1 MIGAKLCYA
10 EVMAEQPRRAQDLR
24 ILRAIAHPAR
34 SRILDELHAAGPM
47 RAADV
52 ARLLDVP
59 ANQASFHLRQLAK
72 YGLVEPAPELAKDG
86 RDRVWRAVPGGLRID
101 DDDFE
106 ASPGAK
112 AAHTV
117 FMNEKAAFAQQLVD
131 RAFRHE
137 KDGDSFYA
145 LLTDAVRLSKEEGEE
160 FMSEIAGVV
169 DKWAKRNRG
178 TDPHRKTYAFLS
190 LVQPYPE
197 VGRDA

>member
-1 MIGAKLCYA
+1 MR
-10 EVMAEQPRRAQDLR
+10 EQRRVHDPK

-34 SRILDELHAAGPM
+34 SRILDELHASGPL

-86 RDRVWRAVPGGLRID
+86 RDRVWRTVPGGLRFD
-101 DDDFE
+101 DEDIE
-106 ASPGAK
+106 NIPGAK

-117 FMNEKAAFAQQLVD
+117 FMDQKAAFARVMVD
-131 RAFRHE
+131 RAFAPR
-137 KDGDSFYA
+137 KGKR
-145 LLTDAVRLSKEEGEE
+145 DAVYVAMMDALRLTRDEGDQFMNEVAELVDGWSK
-160 FMSEIAGVV
+160 
-169 DKWAKRNRG
+169 KTRG
-178 TDPHRKTYAFLS
+178 TDPQRKTYAFLS

-197 VGRDA
+197 GDLGK

>member
-1 MIGAKLCYA
+1 
-10 EVMAEQPRRAQDLR
+10 MAEQRRVHDPK

-34 SRILDELHAAGPM
+34 SRILDELHASGPL

-86 RDRVWRAVPGGLRID
+86 RDRVWRTVPGGLRLD
-101 DDDFE
+101 DEDLE
-106 ASPGAK
+106 GRGAK

-117 FMNEKAAFAQQLVD
+117 FMDQKAAFARVMVD
-131 RAFRHE
+131 RAFAQRKST
-137 KDGDSFYA
+137 KDVVYIA
-145 LLTDAVRLSKEEGEE
+145 LMDALRLSKEEGDE
-160 FMSEIAGVV
+160 FMTEVTELV
-169 DKWAKRNRG
+169 DRWSKKTRG

-197 VGRDA
+197 ADLGK